1 MPVRRKGKRI
11 TRSSDRGEPIAA
23 KNFHRDTPGKF
34 REIEFHR
41 LSKPGQIR
49 DHENGFALGAT
60 EKYQYFR
67 IFREQKYKRPA
78 GAGLLIVSHSNDP
91 RHALPQR
98 LEFLLLIVE
107 VE

>member
-34 REIEFHR
+34 REVEFHR
-41 LSKPGQIR
+41 LSKPGQIH
-49 DHENGFALGAT
+49 DHENGFVLGAT

-67 IFREQKYKRPA
+67 ILREQKFKRAA
-78 GAGLLIVSHSNDP
+78 GEGMVIYSHGNDQP
-91 RHALPQR
+91 YLPQQR
-98 LEFLLLIVE
+98 
-107 VE
+107 